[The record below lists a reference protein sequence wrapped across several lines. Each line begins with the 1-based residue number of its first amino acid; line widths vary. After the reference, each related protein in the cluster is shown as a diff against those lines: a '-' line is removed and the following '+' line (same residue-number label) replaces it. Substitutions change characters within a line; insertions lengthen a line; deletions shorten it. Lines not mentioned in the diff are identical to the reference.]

1 MSEKKEKEI
10 EKEVKVDG
18 ELFEDEEKESYSSP
32 PLVAETSRPKDPRS
46 KAKYNVFSRLLF
58 W

>member
-1 MSEKKEKEI
+1 MSE
-10 EKEVKVDG
+10 EKEVEVDG
-18 ELFEDEEKESYSSP
+18 ELFEDDEEKEAYSSP